1 MRGLAV
7 ILFARSGVMRS
18 AFNAVGWDAIEVDT
32 APPQKLGLHW
42 QGDALEFMDTRM
54 WRAADIAIL
63 HPVCTYLSGSGL
75 HWNKRSY
82 GREMCTQWSLNHVR
96 KLFARVDRDRK
107 PAVFENPVGVIG
119 TQIEPCTQTV
129 QPYQFGDDASKRTCF
144 WMKNGLPGLV
154 IPPKSEWIPGRKV
167 EHNGKIV
174 ERWANQTDSGQNR
187 LGPSEERAGMRSETY
202 PGIATAI
209 ARQMTA
215 CIENQLPLLEAA

>member
-32 APPQKLGLHW
+32 APPQRLGMHW
-42 QGDALEFMDTRM
+42 QGSAFDFMETRM
-54 WRAADIAIL
+54 WRAADLAVL

-75 HWNKRSY
+75 HWNKRSH
-82 GREMCTQWSLNHVR
+82 GREACTLWSLDQVR
-96 KLFARVDRDRK
+96 RLFERVERDRK
-107 PAVFENPVGVIG
+107 PAVFENPVGIIG
-119 TQIEPCTQTV
+119 TKIEPCTQTV
-129 QPYQFGDDASKRTCF
+129 QPYQFGDDASKRTCL
-144 WMKNGLPGLV
+144 WMKNGLPPLT
-154 IPPKSEWIPGRKV
+154 IPARSEWVPGRLV
-167 EHNGKIV
+167 EQSGKTV

-202 PGIATAI
+202 PGIAAAI

-215 CIENQLPLLEAA
+215 HLEQQLPLLEAA